1 MCLPEAIWIRP
12 FIKLKAIKNSKATNT
27 ILNNNTKVD
36 DAIVITPNRLI
47 DDEHKFRSKGFWI
60 AVVLTVVSVG
70 ILIKLGLWQLERGN
84 EKLRYEQQLSERAQ
98 QSPRS
103 LDTVIS
109 ELKGSRTQAQ
119 GASEQLSLNG
129 LKVDVELETPSGLV
143 VLLDNQINQGTVGY
157 VIYMLGKVRLE
168 DENNSLVAEKQ
179 LLIDV
184 GFVAASNDRREL
196 PQLGSI
202 TVPTNMSGRL
212 YTRSVNPLSHELGLE
227 NTTPKRIQNINIT
240 ALSEYTGQ
248 DVLPFVFQPQ
258 SLESWPYELLWRPT
272 AMKSEKHFGYSFQWF
287 VMAAVLLFLMLLI
300 GYRYLKATPI
310 TENNDG

>member
-1 MCLPEAIWIRP
+1 M
-12 FIKLKAIKNSKATNT
+12 
-27 ILNNNTKVD
+27 
-36 DAIVITPNRLI
+36 ITPNRLI

-70 ILIKLGLWQLERGN
+70 ILIKLGLWQLDRGN

-98 QSPRS
+98 QSSRS
-103 LDTVIS
+103 LDAVIS
-109 ELKGSRTQAQ
+109 ELQNSRTQAQ
-119 GASEQLSLNG
+119 DLSEQQSLNG
-129 LKVDVELETPSGLV
+129 LKVDVTLETSSGLV
-143 VLLDNQINQGTVGY
+143 ILLDNQINQGAVGY
-157 VIYMLGKVRLE
+157 VIYMLGEVRFK

-179 LLIDV
+179 LLIDL

-196 PQLGSI
+196 PQLGNI
-202 TVPTNMSGRL
+202 TLPTKLSGRL
-212 YTRSVNPLSHELGLE
+212 YTRSVNPISHELGLE

-248 DVLPFVFQPQ
+248 AVLPFVFQPQ

>member
-1 MCLPEAIWIRP
+1 M
-12 FIKLKAIKNSKATNT
+12 
-27 ILNNNTKVD
+27 
-36 DAIVITPNRLI
+36 ITPNRLI

-70 ILIKLGLWQLERGN
+70 ALIKLGLWQLERGN

-98 QSPRS
+98 QSSRS
-103 LDTVIS
+103 LDAVIS
-109 ELKGSRTQAQ
+109 DWKDSRIQEQ

-143 VLLDNQINQGTVGY
+143 VLLDNQVNQGTVGY
-157 VIYMLGKVRLE
+157 VIYMLGEVRFK

-179 LLIDV
+179 LLIDL

-196 PQLGSI
+196 PQLGNI
-202 TVPTNMSGRL
+202 TLPTNMSGRL

-248 DVLPFVFQPQ
+248 AVLPFVFQPQ

>member
-1 MCLPEAIWIRP
+1 MCLPEAIWVRP

-27 ILNNNTKVD
+27 TLNNRTKVD

-70 ILIKLGLWQLERGN
+70 ALIKLGLWQLDRGN

-98 QSPRS
+98 QSFRS

-109 ELKGSRTQAQ
+109 EWKGSRTQAQ
-119 GASEQLSLNG
+119 GTSEQQFLNG
-129 LKVDVELETPSGLV
+129 LKVDVELEIPSGLV

-157 VIYMLGKVRLE
+157 VIYMLGEVQSKEQGNQL
-168 DENNSLVAEKQ
+168 LHEKQ
-179 LLIDV
+179 LLIDL
-184 GFVAASNDRREL
+184 GFVPASNDRREL

-202 TVPTNMSGRL
+202 TVPTKMSGRL
-212 YTRSVNPLSHELGLE
+212 YTRSINPLSHELGLE
-227 NTTPKRIQNINIT
+227 NTTPNRIQNLNIA
-240 ALSEYTGQ
+240 ALSQYTGQ
-248 DVLPFVFQPQ
+248 EVLPFVFQPQ
-258 SLESWPYELLWRPT
+258 SLDSWPYEMLWRPT
-272 AMKSEKHFGYSFQWF
+272 AMRSEKHFGYSFQWF

-310 TENNDG
+310 TRNKDG

>member
-1 MCLPEAIWIRP
+1 M
-12 FIKLKAIKNSKATNT
+12 
-27 ILNNNTKVD
+27 
-36 DAIVITPNRLI
+36 ITPNRLI

-70 ILIKLGLWQLERGN
+70 ILIKLGLWQLDRGN
-84 EKLRYEQQLSERAQ
+84 EKLRYEQQLSERAL
-98 QSPRS
+98 QSSRS
-103 LDTVIS
+103 LDAVIS
-109 ELKGSRTQAQ
+109 EWKDSRIQAQ
-119 GASEQLSLNG
+119 DASEQQSLNG

-157 VIYMLGKVRLE
+157 VIYMLGEVQSKEQGNQL
-168 DENNSLVAEKQ
+168 LHEKQ
-179 LLIDV
+179 LLIDL

-196 PQLGSI
+196 PQLGNI
-202 TVPTNMSGRL
+202 TLPTNMSGRL
-212 YTRSVNPLSHELGLE
+212 YTRSVNPLSHELALE

-248 DVLPFVFQPQ
+248 AILPFVFQPQ

-272 AMKSEKHFGYSFQWF
+272 AMKSEKHFGYSLQWF

-310 TENNDG
+310 TESKDG

>member
-1 MCLPEAIWIRP
+1 M
-12 FIKLKAIKNSKATNT
+12 
-27 ILNNNTKVD
+27 
-36 DAIVITPNRLI
+36 ITPNRLI

-70 ILIKLGLWQLERGN
+70 ILIKLGLWQLDRGN

-98 QSPRS
+98 QSSRS

-109 ELKGSRTQAQ
+109 EWKDSRIQAQ

-143 VLLDNQINQGTVGY
+143 VLLDNQVNQGAVGY
-157 VIYMLGKVRLE
+157 VIYMLGEVRFK
-168 DENNSLVAEKQ
+168 DENESLVAEKQ
-179 LLIDV
+179 LLIDL

-196 PQLGSI
+196 PQLGNI
-202 TVPTNMSGRL
+202 TLSTNMSGRL

-248 DVLPFVFQPQ
+248 AVLPFVFQPQ

-300 GYRYLKATPI
+300 GYRYLKTTPI

>member
-1 MCLPEAIWIRP
+1 M
-12 FIKLKAIKNSKATNT
+12 KNSKATNT

-109 ELKGSRTQAQ
+109 EWKGSRTQAQ
-119 GASEQLSLNG
+119 GSSELPSLNG
-129 LKVDVELETPSGLV
+129 LRVDVELETPSGLV

-157 VIYMLGKVRLE
+157 VIYMLGEVRFE

-179 LLIDV
+179 LLIDL

-196 PQLGSI
+196 PQLGNI
-202 TVPTNMSGRL
+202 TLPTNMSGRL

-248 DVLPFVFQPQ
+248 AVLPFVFQPQ

>member
-1 MCLPEAIWIRP
+1 M
-12 FIKLKAIKNSKATNT
+12 
-27 ILNNNTKVD
+27 
-36 DAIVITPNRLI
+36 ITPNRLI

-103 LDTVIS
+103 LDSVIS
-109 ELKGSRTQAQ
+109 EWKDSRIQAQ
-119 GASEQLSLNG
+119 GASEQPSLNG

-143 VLLDNQINQGTVGY
+143 VLLDNQVNQGAVGY
-157 VIYMLGKVRLE
+157 VIYMLGEVRFK
-168 DENNSLVAEKQ
+168 DENESLVAEKQ
-179 LLIDV
+179 LLIDL

-196 PQLGSI
+196 PQLGNI
-202 TVPTNMSGRL
+202 TLPTNMSGRL

-248 DVLPFVFQPQ
+248 AVLPFVFQPQ
-258 SLESWPYELLWRPT
+258 SLESWSYELLWRPT

>member
-1 MCLPEAIWIRP
+1 M
-12 FIKLKAIKNSKATNT
+12 
-27 ILNNNTKVD
+27 
-36 DAIVITPNRLI
+36 ITPNRLI

-70 ILIKLGLWQLERGN
+70 ILIKLGLWQLDRGN

-98 QSPRS
+98 QSSRS
-103 LDTVIS
+103 LDAVIS
-109 ELKGSRTQAQ
+109 EWKGSRTQAQ
-119 GASEQLSLNG
+119 GSSELPSLNG
-129 LKVDVELETPSGLV
+129 LRVDVELETPSGLV

-157 VIYMLGKVRLE
+157 VIYMLGEVRFK

-179 LLIDV
+179 LLIDL

-196 PQLGSI
+196 PQLGNI
-202 TVPTNMSGRL
+202 TLPTNISGRL

-227 NTTPKRIQNINIT
+227 NTTPNRIQNLNIT

-248 DVLPFVFQPQ
+248 AVLPFVFQPQ
-258 SLESWPYELLWRPT
+258 SLELWPYELLWRPT

-300 GYRYLKATPI
+300 GYRYLKTTPI

>member
-1 MCLPEAIWIRP
+1 M
-12 FIKLKAIKNSKATNT
+12 
-27 ILNNNTKVD
+27 
-36 DAIVITPNRLI
+36 ITPNRLI

-103 LDTVIS
+103 LDAVIS
-109 ELKGSRTQAQ
+109 EWKDSRIQAQ

-143 VLLDNQINQGTVGY
+143 VLLDNQVNQGAVGY
-157 VIYMLGKVRLE
+157 VIYMLGEVRFK
-168 DENNSLVAEKQ
+168 DENESLVAEKQ
-179 LLIDV
+179 LLIDL
-184 GFVAASNDRREL
+184 GFVAASNDRKEL
-196 PQLGSI
+196 PQLGNI
-202 TVPTNMSGRL
+202 TLPTNMSGRL

-248 DVLPFVFQPQ
+248 AVLPFVFQPQ

>member
-1 MCLPEAIWIRP
+1 M
-12 FIKLKAIKNSKATNT
+12 
-27 ILNNNTKVD
+27 
-36 DAIVITPNRLI
+36 ITPNRLI
-47 DDEHKFRSKGFWI
+47 DDEHKFRSKGFWV

-103 LDTVIS
+103 LDSVIT
-109 ELKGSRTQAQ
+109 EWKDSRIQAQ

-157 VIYMLGKVRLE
+157 VIYMLGEVRFK

-179 LLIDV
+179 LLIDL

-196 PQLGSI
+196 PQLGNI
-202 TVPTNMSGRL
+202 TLPTNMSGRL

-248 DVLPFVFQPQ
+248 AVLPFVFQPQ

>member
-1 MCLPEAIWIRP
+1 M
-12 FIKLKAIKNSKATNT
+12 
-27 ILNNNTKVD
+27 
-36 DAIVITPNRLI
+36 ITPNRLI

-103 LDTVIS
+103 LDSVIS
-109 ELKGSRTQAQ
+109 EWKDSRIQAQ

-143 VLLDNQINQGTVGY
+143 VLLDNQVNQGAVGY
-157 VIYMLGKVRLE
+157 VIYMLGEVRFK
-168 DENNSLVAEKQ
+168 DENESLVAEKQ
-179 LLIDV
+179 LLIDL

-196 PQLGSI
+196 PQLGNI
-202 TVPTNMSGRL
+202 TLPTNMSGRL

-248 DVLPFVFQPQ
+248 AVLPFVFQPQ

>member
-47 DDEHKFRSKGFWI
+47 DDEHKFRSKGFWV

-70 ILIKLGLWQLERGN
+70 ILIKLGLWQLDRGN

-98 QSPRS
+98 QSSRS

-109 ELKGSRTQAQ
+109 EWKGSRTQAQ
-119 GASEQLSLNG
+119 GASEQQFLNG
-129 LKVDVELETPSGLV
+129 LKVDVELETSSGLV

-157 VIYMLGKVRLE
+157 VIYMLGEVRFK

-179 LLIDV
+179 LLIDL

-196 PQLGSI
+196 PQLGNI
-202 TVPTNMSGRL
+202 TLPTNMSGRL

-248 DVLPFVFQPQ
+248 AVLPFVFQPQ

>member
-1 MCLPEAIWIRP
+1 MCLPEAIWISP
-12 FIKLKAIKNSKATNT
+12 FIRLKAIKNSKATNT

-70 ILIKLGLWQLERGN
+70 ILIKLGLWQLDRGN

-103 LDTVIS
+103 LDGVIS
-109 ELKGSRTQAQ
+109 ELQNSRTQAQ
-119 GASEQLSLNG
+119 DLSEQQSLNG
-129 LKVDVELETPSGLV
+129 LKVDVTLETPSGLV
-143 VLLDNQINQGTVGY
+143 VLLDNQVNQGAVGY

-179 LLIDV
+179 LLIDL

-196 PQLGSI
+196 PQLGNI
-202 TVPTNMSGRL
+202 TLPTNMSGRL

-227 NTTPKRIQNINIT
+227 NTTPNRIQNINIT

-287 VMAAVLLFLMLLI
+287 VMAAVLLLLIMLI
-300 GYRYLKATPI
+300 GYRYLKKIPI
-310 TENNDG
+310 TENQDG

>member
-70 ILIKLGLWQLERGN
+70 ALIKLGLWQLERGN

-98 QSPRS
+98 QSSRS
-103 LDTVIS
+103 LDAVIS
-109 ELKGSRTQAQ
+109 DWKDSRIQEQ

-143 VLLDNQINQGTVGY
+143 VLLDNQVNQGTVGY
-157 VIYMLGKVRLE
+157 VIYMLGEVRFK
-168 DENNSLVAEKQ
+168 DENESLVAEKQ
-179 LLIDV
+179 LLIDL

-196 PQLGSI
+196 PQLGN
-202 TVPTNMSGRL
+202 TTLPTKMSGRL

-248 DVLPFVFQPQ
+248 AVLPFVFQPQ

-300 GYRYLKATPI
+300 GYRYLKTTPI

>member
-70 ILIKLGLWQLERGN
+70 TLIKLGLWQLDRGN

-98 QSPRS
+98 QSSRS
-103 LDTVIS
+103 LDAVIS
-109 ELKGSRTQAQ
+109 EWKGWGTQMQ
-119 GASEQLSLNG
+119 GTSEQPSLNG
-129 LKVDVELETPSGLV
+129 LRVDVELETPSGLV

-157 VIYMLGKVRLE
+157 VIYMLGEVPTQDGR
-168 DENNSLVAEKQ
+168 KQ
-179 LLIDV
+179 LLIDL
-184 GFVAASNDRREL
+184 GFVAASRDRREL
-196 PQLGSI
+196 PQIGNISL
-202 TVPTNMSGRL
+202 PTNMSGRL
-212 YTRSVNPLSHELGLE
+212 YSRSVNPLSHELGLE
-227 NTTPKRIQNINIT
+227 NTTPNRIQNLNIT
-240 ALSEYTGQ
+240 ALSQYTGQ
-248 DVLPFVFQPQ
+248 EVLPFVFQPQ
-258 SLESWPYELLWRPT
+258 SLDSWPYEMLWRPT

-287 VMAAVLLFLMLLI
+287 VMAAVLLFLTMLI
-300 GYRYLKATPI
+300 GYRYLKATSI

>member
-1 MCLPEAIWIRP
+1 M
-12 FIKLKAIKNSKATNT
+12 
-27 ILNNNTKVD
+27 
-36 DAIVITPNRLI
+36 ITPNRLI

-103 LDTVIS
+103 LDAVIS

-119 GASEQLSLNG
+119 GSSELPSLNG
-129 LKVDVELETPSGLV
+129 LRVDVELETPSGLV

-157 VIYMLGKVRLE
+157 VIYMLGEVRFK

-179 LLIDV
+179 LLIDL

-196 PQLGSI
+196 PQLGNI
-202 TVPTNMSGRL
+202 TLPTNMSGRL

>member
-1 MCLPEAIWIRP
+1 M
-12 FIKLKAIKNSKATNT
+12 
-27 ILNNNTKVD
+27 
-36 DAIVITPNRLI
+36 ITPNRLI
-47 DDEHKFRSKGFWI
+47 DDEHKFRSKGFWV

-70 ILIKLGLWQLERGN
+70 ILIKLGLWQLDRGN

-98 QSPRS
+98 QSSRS
-103 LDTVIS
+103 LDTVVS
-109 ELKGSRTQAQ
+109 KWKGSRTQAQ
-119 GASEQLSLNG
+119 GASEQQFLNG
-129 LKVDVELETPSGLV
+129 LKVDVELETSSGLV

-157 VIYMLGKVRLE
+157 VIYMLGEVRFK

-179 LLIDV
+179 LLIDL

-196 PQLGSI
+196 PQLGNI
-202 TVPTNMSGRL
+202 TLPTNMSGRL

-248 DVLPFVFQPQ
+248 AVLPFVFQPQ

>member
-1 MCLPEAIWIRP
+1 M
-12 FIKLKAIKNSKATNT
+12 
-27 ILNNNTKVD
+27 
-36 DAIVITPNRLI
+36 ITPNRLI

-70 ILIKLGLWQLERGN
+70 ILIKLGLWQLDRGN
-84 EKLRYEQQLSERAQ
+84 EKLRYEQQLSERAL
-98 QSPRS
+98 QSSRS
-103 LDTVIS
+103 LDAVIS
-109 ELKGSRTQAQ
+109 EWKDSRIQAQ
-119 GASEQLSLNG
+119 DTSEQQSLNG

-157 VIYMLGKVRLE
+157 VIYMLGEVQSKEQGNQL
-168 DENNSLVAEKQ
+168 LHEKQ
-179 LLIDV
+179 LLIDL

-196 PQLGSI
+196 PQLGNI
-202 TVPTNMSGRL
+202 TLPTNMSGRL
-212 YTRSVNPLSHELGLE
+212 YTRSVNPLSHELALE

-248 DVLPFVFQPQ
+248 AILPFVFQPQ

-272 AMKSEKHFGYSFQWF
+272 AMKSEKHFGYSLQWF

-310 TENNDG
+310 TESKDG

>member
-1 MCLPEAIWIRP
+1 M
-12 FIKLKAIKNSKATNT
+12 
-27 ILNNNTKVD
+27 
-36 DAIVITPNRLI
+36 ITPNRLI

-70 ILIKLGLWQLERGN
+70 ILIKLGLWQLDRGN

-98 QSPRS
+98 QSFRS

-109 ELKGSRTQAQ
+109 EWKGSRTQAQ
-119 GASEQLSLNG
+119 GASEQQFLNG

-179 LLIDV
+179 LLIDL

-202 TVPTNMSGRL
+202 TVPTKMSGRL

-227 NTTPKRIQNINIT
+227 NTTPNRIQNLNIA
-240 ALSEYTGQ
+240 ALSLYTGQ

-287 VMAAVLLFLMLLI
+287 VMAAVLLSLMLLI
-300 GYRYLKATPI
+300 GYRHLKKHRQT
-310 TENNDG
+310 NKK

>member
-47 DDEHKFRSKGFWI
+47 DDEHKFRNKGFWI

-98 QSPRS
+98 QSSRS
-103 LDTVIS
+103 LDAVIS
-109 ELKGSRTQAQ
+109 EWKDSRIQAQ
-119 GASEQLSLNG
+119 GASEQLFLNG
-129 LKVDVELETPSGLV
+129 LKVDVELEAPSGLV

-157 VIYMLGKVRLE
+157 VIYMLGEVRFK

-179 LLIDV
+179 LLIDL
-184 GFVAASNDRREL
+184 GFVAASNDRKEL
-196 PQLGSI
+196 PQLGNI
-202 TVPTNMSGRL
+202 TLPTNMSGRL
-212 YTRSVNPLSHELGLE
+212 YTRSVNPLSHELGIE
-227 NTTPKRIQNINIT
+227 NTTPNRIQNLNIT

-248 DVLPFVFQPQ
+248 AVLPFVFQPQ

-310 TENNDG
+310 TESNDG

>member
-1 MCLPEAIWIRP
+1 LCLPEAIWIRP

-109 ELKGSRTQAQ
+109 EWKDSRIQAQ

-157 VIYMLGKVRLE
+157 VIYMLGEVRFK

-179 LLIDV
+179 LLIDL

-196 PQLGSI
+196 PQLGNI
-202 TVPTNMSGRL
+202 TLPTNMSGRL

-248 DVLPFVFQPQ
+248 AVLPFVFQPQ

>member
-1 MCLPEAIWIRP
+1 M
-12 FIKLKAIKNSKATNT
+12 
-27 ILNNNTKVD
+27 
-36 DAIVITPNRLI
+36 ITPNRLI

-70 ILIKLGLWQLERGN
+70 ILIKLGLWQLDRGN

-98 QSPRS
+98 QSFRS

-109 ELKGSRTQAQ
+109 EWKGSRTQAQ
-119 GASEQLSLNG
+119 GASEQQFLNG

-179 LLIDV
+179 LLIDL

-202 TVPTNMSGRL
+202 TVPTKMSGRL

-227 NTTPKRIQNINIT
+227 NTTPNRIQNLNIA
-240 ALSEYTGQ
+240 ALSLYTGQ

-287 VMAAVLLFLMLLI
+287 VMAAVLMFLMLLI

-310 TENNDG
+310 TENKDG

>member
-1 MCLPEAIWIRP
+1 MPEAIWIRP

-70 ILIKLGLWQLERGN
+70 ALIKLGLWQLERGN
-84 EKLRYEQQLSERAQ
+84 EKLRYEQQLIERAK
-98 QSPRS
+98 QSPQS
-103 LDTVIS
+103 LDIVIS
-109 ELKGSRTQAQ
+109 EWKDSRTQAQ
-119 GASEQLSLNG
+119 DSSEQPFLNG

-157 VIYMLGKVRLE
+157 VIYMLGEVPTQ
-168 DENNSLVAEKQ
+168 DGSKQ
-179 LLIDV
+179 LLIDL

-196 PQLGSI
+196 PQVGHVTL
-202 TVPTNMSGRL
+202 PTNMSGRL

-227 NTTPKRIQNINIT
+227 NTTPNRIQNLNIA

-248 DVLPFVFQPQ
+248 DVLPFIFQPQ
-258 SLESWPYELLWRPT
+258 SLDSWPYEMLWRPT

-300 GYRYLKATPI
+300 GFRYLKK
-310 TENNDG
+310 NSHMNQK

>member
-1 MCLPEAIWIRP
+1 M
-12 FIKLKAIKNSKATNT
+12 
-27 ILNNNTKVD
+27 
-36 DAIVITPNRLI
+36 ITPNRLI

-109 ELKGSRTQAQ
+109 EWKDSRIQAQ

-143 VLLDNQINQGTVGY
+143 VLLDNQVNQGAVGY
-157 VIYMLGKVRLE
+157 VIYMLGEVRFK
-168 DENNSLVAEKQ
+168 DENESLVAEKQ
-179 LLIDV
+179 LLIDL

-196 PQLGSI
+196 PQLGNI
-202 TVPTNMSGRL
+202 TLPTNMSGRL

-248 DVLPFVFQPQ
+248 AVLPFVFQPQ

>member
-1 MCLPEAIWIRP
+1 M
-12 FIKLKAIKNSKATNT
+12 KNSKATNT

-70 ILIKLGLWQLERGN
+70 ILIKLGLWQLDRGN

-98 QSPRS
+98 QSSRS

-109 ELKGSRTQAQ
+109 EWKDSRIQAQ
-119 GASEQLSLNG
+119 GAFDQRSLNG
-129 LKVDVELETPSGLV
+129 LRVEVELETPSGLV

-157 VIYMLGKVRLE
+157 VIYMLGEVPTQDGR
-168 DENNSLVAEKQ
+168 KQ
-179 LLIDV
+179 LLIDL
-184 GFVAASNDRREL
+184 GFVAASRDRREL

-202 TVPTNMSGRL
+202 TLPTNMSGRL

-227 NTTPKRIQNINIT
+227 NTTPNRIQNLNIT
-240 ALSEYTGQ
+240 ALSQYTGQ
-248 DVLPFVFQPQ
+248 EVLPFVFQPQ
-258 SLESWPYELLWRPT
+258 SLDAWPYELLWRPT